1 MNILS
6 GCIFLVISFLGGE
19 DPCESA
25 GYPAD
30 TLSIVPKEAIH
41 NPERGYHLESN
52 FFVHNMKRPF
62 RPYLTYPLG
71 WFEDFNK
78 RYKSES
84 DKLSAMQ
91 LYLYLTEY
99 VGKDIPDEAFRNM
112 QQLFDSAKENG
123 YKFILRFAYDNTYGA
138 TKANFDD
145 VFRHLDQLEPFIKKN
160 IGLIDIWQI
169 GFIGAWGEGHSSP
182 MSNDFE
188 GKTKLAKR
196 ILDIFEGRQTTIRL
210 PEYKNR
216 LKNSEEYKQRMG
228 YNNDYFTAS
237 EHPKAPGNDF
247 FMGSPDYEQ
256 VKREAPYVKV
266 IGEIPYAEATEWG
279 LHKLISVPNSLKTL
293 RDHHYSLFDI
303 TQNTELNIENWKKT
317 VASPALMDSIGILYD
332 PGYFREGGS
341 LVGRSVYD
349 FIRDHLGYRLYV
361 EKSLTRIQRTGNK
374 LTYDIRIKNTG
385 FSAIHNPRPVYL
397 VLIDENNAIISKEKL
412 NANPRTWQPYDVSKP
427 EITPLIH
434 TISGQ
439 LNIPT
444 SAKVKIGLWLPD
456 PEPDLQYLSR
466 FAIQFANEEMEIWED
481 GKYRV
486 NVIGKF

>member
-6 GCIFLVISFLGGE
+6 GCIFLITTVWGTSHVT
-19 DPCESA
+19 
-25 GYPAD
+25 PASQQD
-30 TLSIVPKEAIH
+30 TLSIVPIEAIH

-52 FFVHNMKRPF
+52 FYVHNMTRPF
-62 RPYLTYPLG
+62 PPYLTYPEG
-71 WFEDFNK
+71 WFADFNK
-78 RYKSES
+78 RYKSEG

-91 LYLYLTEY
+91 LYLYLTDY
-99 VGKDIPDEAFRNM
+99 VGKDIPEEAFKNM
-112 QQLFDSAKENG
+112 QQLFDSARENG

-138 TKANFDD
+138 TKANFKD

-182 MSNDFE
+182 MSNDYE
-188 GKTKLAKR
+188 GKTRLAKR

-210 PEYKNR
+210 PEYKNL
-216 LKNSEEYKQRMG
+216 LKNGEEYKRRMG

-256 VKREAPYVKV
+256 VMKESPYVKV

-279 LHKLISVPNSLKTL
+279 LHTLISVPNSLKAL

-303 TQNTELNIENWKKT
+303 TQNTDLNIQNWKET
-317 VASPALMDSIGILYD
+317 PVTPALMDSIGILYD
-332 PGYFREGGS
+332 ESYFKEGE
-341 LVGRSVYD
+341 VPVARSAYD

-361 EKSLTRIQRTGNK
+361 EKPLTKIQRSGNK
-374 LTYDIRIKNTG
+374 LNYDIRIKNTG
-385 FSAIHNPRPVYL
+385 FSAIHNPRPIYL
-397 VLIDENNAIISKEKL
+397 VLMDENNKILSKEKL
-412 NANPRTWQPYDVSKP
+412 NVSPRDWQPYDVSKK

-434 TISGQ
+434 RISGQ
-439 LNIPT
+439 AAVP
-444 SAKVKIGLWLPD
+444 SKAKIKVGLWLPD
-456 PEPDLQYLSR
+456 PEADLQYLEK
-466 FAIQFANEEMEIWED
+466 FAIQFANEDMEVWGD
-481 GKYRV
+481 GEYRV
-486 NVIGKF
+486 NVVAEL